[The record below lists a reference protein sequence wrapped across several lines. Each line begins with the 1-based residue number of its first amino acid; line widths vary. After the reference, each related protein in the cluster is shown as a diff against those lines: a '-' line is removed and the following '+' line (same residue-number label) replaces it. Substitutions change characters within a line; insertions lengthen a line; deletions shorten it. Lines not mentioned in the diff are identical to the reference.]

1 MAAANGQDSDR
12 QPRTPANSRRHG
24 GTHSHAL
31 LAARNARLRPSRPRP
46 IRALRSA
53 VCADRLPRGRAALL
67 CGHDHECVAATHSL
81 RSCWTEWG
89 TNRVSDQLSDYGLAA
104 PRSRVH
110 VHGPSSHS
118 ARDLDRAPD
127 LLSRRRGRKSNSRCR
142 VPGTCPKS
150 TRQAVN
156 EGQLRTPTSVTS
168 KAIRRVAHRA
178 RCVFQAGHASSI
190 LVIALRPPAVASR
203 LRSLR
208 PPVRDRSSGP
218 AEPLARTPGD
228 CTQVATLTRRAQNTA

>member
-1 MAAANGQDSDR
+1 MITSAWRRPLTKILLDR
-12 QPRTPANSRRHG
+12 
-24 GTHSHAL
+24 
-31 LAARNARLRPSRPRP
+31 
-46 IRALRSA
+46 
-53 VCADRLPRGRAALL
+53 V
-67 CGHDHECVAATHSL
+67 
-81 RSCWTEWG
+81 G

-127 LLSRRRGRKSNSRCR
+127 LLLRRRGRKSNSRCR

-190 LVIALRPPAVASR
+190 LVIALRPRRFATWV
-203 LRSLR
+203 LR

-218 AEPLARTPGD
+218 AEPLARTP
-228 CTQVATLTRRAQNTA
+228 RRLHLGRHADLAGPEHCVNCDPREGR

>member
-46 IRALRSA
+46 MRALRSA

-67 CGHDHECVAATHSL
+67 CGHDHKCVAATHSL
-81 RSCWTEWG
+81 RSCWTECG

-127 LLSRRRGRKSNSRCR
+127 LLSRRRCRKSNSRCR

-190 LVIALRPPAVASR
+190 LVIALRPP
-203 LRSLR
+203 LSLR
-208 PPVRDRSSGP
+208 DLG
-218 AEPLARTPGD
+218 L
-228 CTQVATLTRRAQNTA
+228 

>member
-1 MAAANGQDSDR
+1 M
-12 QPRTPANSRRHG
+12 
-24 GTHSHAL
+24 
-31 LAARNARLRPSRPRP
+31 
-46 IRALRSA
+46 RALRSA

-67 CGHDHECVAATHSL
+67 CGHDHKCVAATHSL
-81 RSCWTEWG
+81 RSCWTECG

-218 AEPLARTPGD
+218 AEPLARTP
-228 CTQVATLTRRAQNTA
+228 RRLHSGRHADSAGPEHCVNCDPREGR